1 MNKTNK
7 NLPYIL
13 LLAPALIGY
22 VIFAIVPIFLSFFYS
37 LTDFDGISSSYSFI
51 GLNNYKTAFQD
62 DRFFYS
68 IKVTLLITV
77 ISCIVINVAAL
88 VLAML
93 LNSLRKLKGLF
104 RLLVFYPQIL
114 SFVVVGFVW
123 SYIYN
128 YNTGVLN
135 YVLQIMSLDSF
146 MQDWLGDQQLVIF
159 SIIFVIVWQSLGFYT
174 VIYLAALQT
183 VPQDVV
189 EAATID
195 GASKLQ
201 QFKAVIF
208 PLLSPSFT
216 INWILCFI
224 SGLKTYDVVKV
235 MTDGGPGFT
244 TETIAFN
251 IISQAFVSNKQ
262 GYASALAI
270 ILFLFVAAMSIVQVV
285 YLRKREVEA

>member
-1 MNKTNK
+1 MNKK
-7 NLPYIL
+7 LPYIAL
-13 LLAPALIGY
+13 IAPALIGY
-22 VIFAIVPIFLSFFYS
+22 VIFAIVPIFMSLYYSF
-37 LTDFDGISSSYSFI
+37 TNFDGINSSYSFI
-51 GLNNYKTAFQD
+51 GFNNYLTAFQD
-62 DRFFYS
+62 DRFFYAV
-68 IKVTLLITV
+68 KVTLIITIV
-77 ISCIVINVAAL
+77 SCVVINILAL
-88 VLAML
+88 LLAML
-93 LNSLRKLKGLF
+93 LNSVRKLKGMF

-128 YNTGVLN
+128 YNSGVLN
-135 YVLQIMSLDSF
+135 YVLQLLSLDSW
-146 MQDWLGDQQLVIF
+146 MMDWLGDQSVVLF
-159 SIIFVIVWQSLGFYT
+159 SITFVIIWQSLGFYT

-183 VPQDVV
+183 IPTDVL

-195 GASKLQ
+195 GAGRFQK
-201 QFKAVIF
+201 FRAVMF
-208 PLLSPSFT
+208 PLLSSSFT

-235 MTDGGPGFT
+235 MTDGGPGFK

-251 IISQAFVSNKQ
+251 IISQAFLSNKQ

-270 ILFLFVAAMSIVQVV
+270 LLFIFVAAISLIQVL

>member
-1 MNKTNK
+1 MNKK
-7 NLPYIL
+7 ILPYII

-22 VIFAIVPIFLSFFYS
+22 LIFAIVPIFMSFYFS
-37 LTDFDGISSSYSFI
+37 FTNFDGVKSVYDFI
-51 GLNNYKTAFQD
+51 GFDNYVTAFQD

-68 IKVTLLITV
+68 VKVTLIITV
-77 ISCIVINVAAL
+77 ISCCIINILAL
-88 VLAML
+88 LLAML
-93 LNSLRKLKGLF
+93 LNMIRRGKGLF
-104 RLLVFYPQIL
+104 RFLVFYPQIL

-123 SYIYN
+123 AYIYN
-128 YNTGVLN
+128 YNSGVLN
-135 YVLQIMSLDSF
+135 YALQLFGLDSL
-146 MQDWLGDQQLVIF
+146 MMDWLGDQSVVLF
-159 SIIFVIVWQSLGFYT
+159 SITFVIIWQSVGFYT

-183 VPQDVV
+183 IPSDVL

-195 GASKLQ
+195 GAGRFQK
-201 QFKAVIF
+201 FKTVIF
-208 PLLSPSFT
+208 PLLSSSFT

-251 IISQAFVSNKQ
+251 IISQAFISNKQ
-262 GYASALAI
+262 GYASALAM
-270 ILFLFVAAMSIVQVV
+270 LLFVFIALLSLVQVL